1 MNEKDNVLD
10 SKLLDIKDNMFGFAF
25 SLTNSKEEAMEL
37 FQDTVLKVL
46 DSRKKYTDKSNFTG
60 WVFTI
65 MRNIFI
71 NRYRQASRNIILP
84 EYKDSDIPF
93 YLPDYII
100 EDSSDIYTLDDIN
113 IVLKSFSK
121 DYSVPLSM
129 FITGYK
135 YVEIAEFMNLP
146 IGTVK
151 SRIHIAR
158 CKLQKALEDYR

>member
-10 SKLLDIKDNMFGFAF
+10 SKLMDIKDNMFGFAF
-25 SLTNSKEEAMEL
+25 SLTNNKEEAMEL

-100 EDSSDIYTLDDIN
+100 EDSSDIYTLDDISLALQN
-113 IVLKSFSK
+113 FPEDHK
-121 DYSVPLSM
+121 VPLLM
-129 FITGYK
+129 FISGYK
-135 YVEIAEFMNLP
+135 YFEIAEFMNLP

-151 SRIHIAR
+151 SRIHYA
-158 CKLQKALEDYR
+158 KLKLKKVLEE

>member
-71 NRYRQASRNIILP
+71 NRYRQAARNIILP

-100 EDSSDIYTLDDIN
+100 EDSSYIYTLDDISLALQN
-113 IVLKSFSK
+113 FPEAHK
-121 DYSVPLSM
+121 VPLLM
-129 FITGYK
+129 FISGYK
-135 YVEIAEFMNLP
+135 YFEIAKFMNLP

-151 SRIHIAR
+151 SRIHYA
-158 CKLQKALEDYR
+158 KLKLKKVLEE